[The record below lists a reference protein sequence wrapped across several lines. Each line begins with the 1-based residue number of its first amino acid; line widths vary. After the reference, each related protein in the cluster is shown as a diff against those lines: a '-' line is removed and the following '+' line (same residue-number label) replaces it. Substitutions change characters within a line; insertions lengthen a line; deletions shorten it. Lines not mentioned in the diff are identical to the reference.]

1 MSNGANSALLR
12 AGGVVHRYG
21 DLTAVNDVTLE
32 VRRGE
37 VFGLLGPNGAGK
49 STLIGILCGM
59 FAPTAGKV
67 RLGDTPVTPKA
78 RSAKRRI
85 GVVPQDIALYEKLS
99 GRQNLRFFG
108 RVYGLGGRRL
118 RERVEATLD
127 IVGLSDR
134 GNDQAG
140 TYSGGMQRR
149 LNLAAGL
156 LHEPELLI
164 LDEPTVGVDPQSRNH
179 IFDNVERLNQDK
191 GVTIVYTTHYMEE
204 AERLC
209 DRVGIIDHGKIV
221 ALDTPHA
228 LIESLGGG
236 VIQIGIDP
244 GQREQV
250 TGTLES
256 LESVQA
262 VGPGP
267 DERSLNLEAASARHA
282 LVDVMQAMN
291 ASQLEVE
298 TVRILEPNLESVF
311 LRFTGRRL
319 RD

>member
-1 MSNGANSALLR
+1 MSSADNGTLLR

-21 DLTAVNDVTLE
+21 DLTAVDDVSLE

-49 STLIGILCGM
+49 STLISICSGM
-59 FAPTAGKV
+59 FKPMAGQV
-67 RLGDTPVTPKA
+67 TLGDMPITPTSRA
-78 RSAKRRI
+78 AKRRI

-134 GNDQAG
+134 GDDQAG

-179 IFDNVERLNQDK
+179 IFDNVERLNRES
-191 GVTIVYTTHYMEE
+191 GATIIYTTHYMEE

-221 ALDTPHA
+221 ALDTPRA

-236 VIQIGIDP
+236 VIQVGIDP
-244 GQREQV
+244 AQREQV
-250 TGTLES
+250 TQALDN
-256 LESVQA
+256 LESVQG
-262 VGPGP
+262 VTPGP
-267 DERSLNLEAASARHA
+267 DERSLNIEAASARHA

-291 ASQLEVE
+291 AAALEVE

-311 LRFTGRRL
+311 LRFTGRSL

>member
-1 MSNGANSALLR
+1 MSATDNGMLLR
-12 AGGVVHRYG
+12 AGGVMHRYG
-21 DLTAVNDVTLE
+21 DLTAVNDVSLA

-59 FAPTAGKV
+59 FAPTAGNV
-67 RLGDTPVTPKA
+67 HLGDVPITPGA

-118 RERVEATLD
+118 RERVEAVLD
-127 IVGLSDR
+127 VVGLSDR

-156 LHEPELLI
+156 LHEPELLV

-179 IFDNVERLNQDK
+179 IFDNVERLNRDQ
-191 GVTIVYTTHYMEE
+191 GVTIVLYDALHGRGRAAVRPGGDHRSREDRGAGYAAGTN
-204 AERLC
+204 RLAGRRGDP
-209 DRVGIIDHGKIV
+209 DRD
-221 ALDTPHA
+221 
-228 LIESLGGG
+228 
-236 VIQIGIDP
+236 
-244 GQREQV
+244 
-250 TGTLES
+250 
-256 LESVQA
+256 
-262 VGPGP
+262 
-267 DERSLNLEAASARHA
+267 RSGAAS
-282 LVDVMQAMN
+282 
-291 ASQLEVE
+291 
-298 TVRILEPNLESVF
+298 
-311 LRFTGRRL
+311 GR
-319 RD
+319 